1 MSNFVTTTII
11 HNESIKDTD
20 EFAKKVRLNLKI
32 KVRKI
37 PAGGG
42 DGRTTVW

>member
-1 MSNFVTTTII
+1 MTGTQKHAEKVG
-11 HNESIKDTD
+11 KDTD
-20 EFAKKVRLNLKI
+20 EFAKAVRLKLQI

-42 DGRTTVW
+42 DGGTTVW